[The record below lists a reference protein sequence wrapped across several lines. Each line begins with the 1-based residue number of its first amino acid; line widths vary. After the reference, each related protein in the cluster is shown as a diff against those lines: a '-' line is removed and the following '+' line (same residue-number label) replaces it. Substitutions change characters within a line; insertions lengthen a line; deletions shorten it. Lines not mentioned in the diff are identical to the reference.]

1 MIHKNVIIILTEL
14 FNLKYILNNDH
25 ESISEVHKGGFIVG
39 PILEIENVSLQ
50 FGGVKALDN
59 VSYHIEKGEIFS
71 LIGPNGAGKTSM
83 LNCISGLYQPTTGSI
98 RYKGQ
103 EIVNMKPY
111 NRTTLGIARAFQ
123 NIALFAH
130 MSVLDNLKLGRHTL
144 MSSGALSGGVYVGKA
159 SNEEIE
165 HRKKVEEV
173 IEFLELQDIRHTP
186 VGTLPYGL
194 QKRVEVGRALALGP
208 ELILLDEPMAGMN
221 NTEKDLMAR
230 FILDMHEVM
239 EITVVL
245 IEHDLGI
252 VMNLSDHIAVLDF
265 GKRIGFGTPEEIQKN
280 PDVIKAYIGEETV
293 I

>member
-1 MIHKNVIIILTEL
+1 M
-14 FNLKYILNNDH
+14 
-25 ESISEVHKGGFIVG
+25 G

-50 FGGVKALDN
+50 FGGVKALDS
-59 VSYHIEKGEIFS
+59 VTYHIEEGEIFS

-83 LNCISGLYQPTTGSI
+83 LNCISGLYQPTNGSI
-98 RYKGQ
+98 RFKGQ
-103 EIVNMKPY
+103 EIINMKPFM
-111 NRTTLGIARAFQ
+111 RTTLGIARAFQ

-144 MSSGALSGGVYVGKA
+144 MNSGPLTGGFFIGKA
-159 SNEEIE
+159 SNEEIA
-165 HRKKVEEV
+165 HRRKVEEV

-221 NTEKDLMAR
+221 NAEKDLMAR

-239 EITVVL
+239 NTTVVL

-252 VMNLSDHIAVLDF
+252 VMSLSDHIAVLDF

-280 PDVIKAYIGEETV
+280 PDVIKAYIGEENV

>member
-1 MIHKNVIIILTEL
+1 MN
-14 FNLKYILNNDH
+14 
-25 ESISEVHKGGFIVG
+25 S
-39 PILEIENVSLQ
+39 ILEIEKMSLQ

-59 VSYHIEKGEIFS
+59 VSFHIVKGEIFS

-98 RYKGQ
+98 RYKGK

-111 NRTTLGIARAFQ
+111 NRTKLGIARAFQ

-144 MSSGALSGGVYVGKA
+144 MHSGPLSGGLYVGKA
-159 SNEEIE
+159 SKEEIK

-221 NTEKDLMAR
+221 NSEKDLMAR

-239 EITVVL
+239 DTTVVL

-265 GKRIGFGTPEEIQKN
+265 GKCIGFGTPDDIQKN
-280 PDVIKAYIGEETV
+280 QDVIKAYIGEETV

>member
-1 MIHKNVIIILTEL
+1 MVR
-14 FNLKYILNNDH
+14 
-25 ESISEVHKGGFIVG
+25 
-39 PILEIENVSLQ
+39 PILEIEGVSLQ

-59 VSYHIEKGEIFS
+59 VSYHIEEGEIFS

-83 LNCISGLYQPTTGSI
+83 LNCISGLYQPTSGSI
-98 RYKGQ
+98 RFKGE

-144 MSSGALSGGVYVGKA
+144 MNSGAFSGGLYFGKA
-159 SNEEIE
+159 SNEEIK

-194 QKRVEVGRALALGP
+194 QKRVEVGRALALEP

-221 NTEKDLMAR
+221 NSEKDLMAR

-265 GKRIGFGTPEEIQKN
+265 GKRIGFGTPEEVQKN
-280 PDVIKAYIGEETV
+280 PDVIRAYIGEETV

>member
-1 MIHKNVIIILTEL
+1 ME
-14 FNLKYILNNDH
+14 
-25 ESISEVHKGGFIVG
+25 
-39 PILEIENVSLQ
+39 PILEIEEVCLQ
-50 FGGVKALDN
+50 FGGVKALDH
-59 VSYHIEKGEIFS
+59 VTYHINKGEIFS

-83 LNCISGLYQPTTGSI
+83 LNCISGLYHPTSGSI

-103 EIVNMKPY
+103 EIINMKPY
-111 NRTTLGIARAFQ
+111 ERTKLGMARAFQ

-130 MSVLDNLKLGRHTL
+130 MSVLDNLKLGRHSL
-144 MSSGALSGGVYVGKA
+144 MNAGVFSGGMYVGKA
-159 SNEEIE
+159 ANEEIF
-165 HRKKVEEV
+165 HRRKVEEV

-221 NTEKDLMAR
+221 NAEKDMMSS

-239 EITVVL
+239 DTTVVL

-252 VMNLSDHIAVLDF
+252 VMSLSDHIAVLDF
-265 GKRIGFGTPEEIQKN
+265 GKRIGFGTPKEIQQN

>member
-1 MIHKNVIIILTEL
+1 ME
-14 FNLKYILNNDH
+14 
-25 ESISEVHKGGFIVG
+25 
-39 PILEIENVSLQ
+39 PILEIEAVSLQ
-50 FGGVKALDN
+50 FGGVKALDD
-59 VSYHIEKGEIFS
+59 VTYHIEKGEIFS

-83 LNCISGLYQPTTGSI
+83 LNCISGLYQPTSGSI

-111 NRTTLGIARAFQ
+111 HRTTLGIARAFQ

-144 MSSGALSGGVYVGKA
+144 LKSGALSGGLYVGKA
-159 SNEEIE
+159 ANEEIE

-221 NTEKDLMAR
+221 NSEKDLMAR

-239 EITVVL
+239 DITVVL
-245 IEHDLGI
+245 IEHDLSI

-280 PDVIKAYIGEETV
+280 PDVIRAYIGEETV

>member
-1 MIHKNVIIILTEL
+1 ME
-14 FNLKYILNNDH
+14 
-25 ESISEVHKGGFIVG
+25 
-39 PILEIENVSLQ
+39 PILEIEEVCLQ
-50 FGGVKALDN
+50 FGGVKALDR
-59 VSYHIEKGEIFS
+59 VTYHINKGEIFS

-83 LNCISGLYQPTTGSI
+83 LNCISGLYQPTSGSI

-103 EIVNMKPY
+103 EIINMKPY
-111 NRTTLGIARAFQ
+111 ERTKLGMARAFQ

-130 MSVLDNLKLGRHTL
+130 MSVLDNLKLGRHSL
-144 MSSGALSGGVYVGKA
+144 MNAGVFSGGLYAGKA
-159 SNEEIE
+159 ANEEIF
-165 HRKKVEEV
+165 HRRKVEEV

-221 NTEKDLMAR
+221 NAEKDMMSS

-239 EITVVL
+239 DTTVVL

-252 VMNLSDHIAVLDF
+252 VMSLSDHIAVLDF
-265 GKRIGFGTPEEIQKN
+265 GKRIGFGTPKEIQQN

>member
-1 MIHKNVIIILTEL
+1 MARL
-14 FNLKYILNNDH
+14 
-25 ESISEVHKGGFIVG
+25 
-39 PILEIENVSLQ
+39 LEIEDVSLQ
-50 FGGVKALDN
+50 FGGVKALDS
-59 VSYHIEKGEIFS
+59 VTYHIEEGEIFS

-83 LNCISGLYQPTTGSI
+83 LNCISGLYQPSGGSI
-98 RYKGQ
+98 RFKGQ
-103 EIVNMKPY
+103 EIINMKPY
-111 NRTTLGIARAFQ
+111 SRTTLGIARAFQ

-144 MSSGALSGGVYVGKA
+144 MESGPLSGGWFIGKTA
-159 SNEEIE
+159 DEEVA
-165 HRKKVEEV
+165 HRRKVEEV

-221 NTEKDLMAR
+221 NAEKDLMAR

-239 EITVVL
+239 NTTVVL
-245 IEHDLGI
+245 IEHDLGV
-252 VMNLSDHIAVLDF
+252 VMSLSDHIAVLDF